1 MRTPERSV
9 ELTQVTEWE
18 DGSVHKVQDSLA
30 AEEPLEIRIAGVP
43 LTVTMRTPGND
54 LELAAGF
61 LLTEGIIE
69 SPEQIAGL
77 RAKLPENGTKSNVVE
92 VELKDSD
99 FDSEDLQ
106 RNFYAASS
114 CGICGKASI
123 NAIRVR
129 GLRQLDSGFRVDP
142 EMLCRL
148 PEALRAEQE
157 VFSRTGGL
165 HAAALFD
172 GAGQLLA
179 LREDI
184 GRHNAVDKIV
194 GWAVLEK
201 KLPLSQNVMLVSGR
215 GGFEIVQKA
224 LAAGIPILA
233 SVSAP
238 SSLAVKLARELGL
251 TLVGFLRGRRFVV
264 YSDEFRAK
272 TIVVTTQHA
281 GMGYVR
287 KLREQGVGVWIFESQ
302 SGTVPLAQFRIR
314 CAAEKITGVLFEG
327 GAQLISRAIIERQLD
342 YLLMYQA
349 PVIFADERAKAVLSG
364 LRTEKLSQSVR
375 LADVRRLTL
384 GDDALV
390 RGRAVYPEKI
400 QVDET
405 LFSLG

>member
-1 MRTPERSV
+1 MRAPERSV

-18 DGSVHKVQDSLA
+18 DGRVRKVQGSLA
-30 AEEPLEIRIAGVP
+30 AEEPLEIRIGGVP

-77 RAKLPENGTKSNVVE
+77 RTKAPENGLKSNVVE

-99 FDSEDLQ
+99 WNSEDLQ

-129 GLRQLDSGFRVDP
+129 GLRQLDSGFRIDP

-148 PEALRAEQE
+148 PEALRTEQE

-172 GAGQLLA
+172 GEGRLMA

-184 GRHNAVDKIV
+184 GRHNTVDKIV

-201 KLPLSQNVMLVSGR
+201 RLPLSQHVMLVSGR

-238 SSLAVKLARELGL
+238 SSLAVKLAREVGL
-251 TLVGFLRGRRFVV
+251 TLVGFLRGRRFVIYAGESRCV
-264 YSDEFRAK
+264 GPPSMYGSD
-272 TIVVTTQHA
+272 
-281 GMGYVR
+281 G
-287 KLREQGVGVWIFESQ
+287 
-302 SGTVPLAQFRIR
+302 
-314 CAAEKITGVLFEG
+314 
-327 GAQLISRAIIERQLD
+327 
-342 YLLMYQA
+342 
-349 PVIFADERAKAVLSG
+349 
-364 LRTEKLSQSVR
+364 
-375 LADVRRLTL
+375 
-384 GDDALV
+384 
-390 RGRAVYPEKI
+390 
-400 QVDET
+400 
-405 LFSLG
+405 